1 MVLNKIML
9 WGRLTADPELRQT
22 PNGKSVTKI
31 TLAVPRKKYGDEE
44 AKTDFI
50 NVQVWNKQAEFVCRY
65 FGKGSAI
72 MVIGSVQNNNYTD
85 KDGNKRYDFVVL
97 ADDIQFGESKAN
109 SNTPAARGETV
120 QPAAYQPNSAG
131 TQGFTDLDGFEEIGN
146 DGGLPF

>member
-1 MVLNKIML
+1 MVLNKVFL

-22 PNGKSVTKI
+22 ATGKSTTKI

-50 NVQVWNKQAEFVCRY
+50 NVQVWNKQAEFVSRY
-65 FGKGSAI
+65 FGKGSAM
-72 MVIGSVQNNNYTD
+72 MVIGSLQNNNYTD
-85 KDGNKRYDFVVL
+85 KDGNKHYDFVVL

-120 QPAAYQPNSAG
+120 QPVSYQPNSSG
-131 TQGFTDLDGFEEIGN
+131 TQDFTDLNDFEEIG
-146 DGGLPF
+146 DGGDLPY